1 MSFYDYFN
9 KTSLFKIT
17 ITIVVFLLMIGLGDI
32 RRQYLLNFTL
42 PEEPFFMPRPNTY
55 SGDFPQKV
63 NVIPYFFLNPK
74 WISSLIYILAFLL
87 LNILAVYFY
96 FYNKGYVKITI
107 VFYLGIIILC
117 FMIIIIGN
125 AFGFSKEAYSAME
138 NFKELLS
145 SPFIAMMLFSAFL
158 LNNKLNLL

>member
-1 MSFYDYFN
+1 M
-9 KTSLFKIT
+9 
-17 ITIVVFLLMIGLGDI
+17 VGLGDI

-42 PEEPFFMPRPNTY
+42 PEKPFFMPRPNTL

-74 WISSLIYILAFLL
+74 WISSLVYILAFLIL
-87 LNILAVYFY
+87 SVLAVYLY
-96 FYNKGYVKITI
+96 FYNIGYLKITI
-107 VFYLGIIILC
+107 AFYLVIIILC
-117 FMIIIIGN
+117 FFVIIMGN
-125 AFGFSKEAYSAME
+125 VFGFSKEAYSAME

-158 LNNKLNLL
+158 LNNKMK